1 MTKNHKPNPNKN
13 SKEKSQREENRRR
26 LTHRQVK
33 WLPFLGGPI
42 ATLIFSGVHYG
53 YRAVRG
59 EVSSSESWIVTVIII
74 FVLLLIYIWVSIE
87 IYRRYI
93 KYAKQDHATE
103 SHL

>member
-1 MTKNHKPNPNKN
+1 MSKKHKPNPDNN

-26 LTHRQVK
+26 LTHRQVE
-33 WLPFLGGPI
+33 WLPFLSGPI
-42 ATLIFSGVHYG
+42 AILIFSGVHYG

-59 EVSSSESWIVTVIII
+59 EISSPESWIVTVITV

-93 KYAKQDHATE
+93 KYAKQDHETE